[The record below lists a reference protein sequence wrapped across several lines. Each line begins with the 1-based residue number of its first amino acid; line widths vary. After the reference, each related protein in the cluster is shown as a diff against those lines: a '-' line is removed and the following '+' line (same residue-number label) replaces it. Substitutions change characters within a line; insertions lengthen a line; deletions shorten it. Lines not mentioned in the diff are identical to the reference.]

1 MCGNMGSGGSK
12 VGATSSGAGGGGSAN
27 AGKPTTFITQ
37 SQIDKMSEP
46 EFLQLMRHS
55 RIANIELV
63 SDTQKKAMDRLT
75 SQVKEKG
82 DSYTKPIFKLNN
94 DGNIEFEYKGTETRK
109 REKGGK
115 MQSATKADT
124 VEVTSRYYGVIR
136 VSGDKIRI
144 ERHSKTESEKLI
156 KRGRL

>member
-1 MCGNMGSGGSK
+1 MGSCHSSNGGSS
-12 VGATSSGAGGGGSAN
+12 VSTVQS

-46 EFLQLMRHS
+46 EFLQLMRRS
-55 RIANIELV
+55 RVANIELV

-82 DSYTKPIFKLNN
+82 NSYTRPIFKLNN

-115 MQSATKADT
+115 IQSATKADT
-124 VEVTSRYYGVIR
+124 VEVTTRYYGVIR
-136 VSGDKIRI
+136 VSGDKMRI
-144 ERHSKTESEKLI
+144 ERHSETVSEKI
-156 KRGRL
+156 KKRGKL